1 MVAFILTLSLL
12 LQLLAIY
19 FSLSLIRPT
28 GRRLAWGLIAG
39 AIALM
44 ALRRSITLAE
54 ILFSGQAASQG
65 ELIIELVA
73 LTVSALM
80 VVGIA
85 RITPIF
91 KELHTISDRLREAQE
106 VAHLGSWE
114 LDLVTHDLWWSDET
128 YRIFGMDPGTTNTYE
143 SFLKTVH
150 PDDRAY
156 LDREFKESIKNRT
169 LYNIEHRLLMPDGSV
184 KWLHARGNTHYD
196 GDGTPLRAYG
206 TTMDITER
214 KQAEIRIHESEE
226 RYRTLITGMS
236 EGVVLQDSEGVVLT
250 CNPVAEHILGLAH
263 KDMVG
268 RTAADPRWGEIH
280 EDGSAFPEEENPA
293 LVALRTGLPQT
304 DIVMGLK
311 RPDENLV
318 WISINAQPLFR
329 QGESKPYAVVVTFND
344 ITERL
349 HAEKE
354 REDLQQQLQ
363 QTQKM
368 ESIGR
373 LAGGVAHDFNNMLG
387 VIIGSAE
394 LAQLQ
399 VSPEQK
405 QLSKHLQEILNTA
418 HRSADL
424 TRQLLAFARKQT
436 TIPKVVDL
444 NESVD
449 SLQKMLKRLISEDVT
464 LSWAP
469 GRDVWPVMVDPSQV
483 DQILANLCVNAR
495 DAIKGAGTINIETSN
510 EHLDAEFCA
519 HHSEARP
526 GDYVR
531 LSVSD
536 DGSGMDKDTM
546 VKIFE
551 PFFTTKGMGEGT
563 GLGLSTVYGIV
574 EQNKGFIDV
583 DSELGRGTVF
593 NIYLPRHEGSSRKES
608 GEDKT
613 AHFIHGH
620 ETILLV
626 EDEAAILE
634 VAKLALAKC
643 GYTVLPAQSP
653 EQALQIAKDY
663 DADEIDLLIT
673 DIIMPGISGRALADS
688 LSSIHPRMRCLYM
701 SGYFG
706 DAISNQGILDEG
718 VNFIQKPF
726 TIVDLTAKVREVLDQ

>member
-1 MVAFILTLSLL
+1 MVAFILILSLL

-19 FSLSLIRPT
+19 FALSLIRLT
-28 GRRLAWGLIAG
+28 HRRLAWGLIAG

-44 ALRRSITLAE
+44 ALRRGISLVE
-54 ILFSGQAASQG
+54 ILFVKEAVSG
-65 ELIIELVA
+65 ELIVELVA
-73 LTVSALM
+73 LTISSLM

-91 KELHTISDRLREAQE
+91 KELSTISDRLREAQE

-114 LDLVTHDLWWSDET
+114 LNLVTHDLWWSDET
-128 YRIFGMDPGTTNTYE
+128 YRIFGMEPGTPNTYE

-169 LYNIEHRLLMPDGSV
+169 PYNIEHRLLMPDGSV
-184 KWLHARGNTHYD
+184 KWLHNRGNTHYD

-206 TTMDITER
+206 TTMDITEH

-304 DIVMGLK
+304 NIVMGLK

-329 QGESKPYAVVVTFND
+329 QGESKSYAVVVTFND

-436 TIPKVVDL
+436 TIPKVLDL
-444 NESVD
+444 NESVE
-449 SLQKMLKRLISEDVT
+449 STQKMLKRMINEDVT
-464 LSWAP
+464 LTWIR
-469 GRDVWPVMVDPSQV
+469 GEGIWPVMIDPSQL

-495 DAIKGAGTINIETSN
+495 DAIGGAGNISIETANASI
-510 EHLDAEFCA
+510 DAEFCA
-519 HHSEARP
+519 RHPNAMP

-536 DGSGMDKDTM
+536 DGSGIGKDAM
-546 VKIFE
+546 MKIFE
-551 PFFTTKGMGEGT
+551 PFYTTKSLGEGT

-574 EQNKGFIDV
+574 EQNKGFIEV

-593 NIYLPRHEGSSRKES
+593 NIYLPRHDGSSKQKP
-608 GEDKT
+608 GEAKKVTPLVRGDE
-613 AHFIHGH
+613 H
-620 ETILLV
+620 ILLV
-626 EDEAAILE
+626 EDEAAILN
-634 VAKLALAKC
+634 VAKLALDRC
-643 GYTVLPAQSP
+643 GYTVLIARSP
-653 EQALQIAKDY
+653 EEAMRIAKDHPGK
-663 DADEIDLLIT
+663 IDMLIT
-673 DIIMPGISGRALADS
+673 DIILPGMNGRELAKN
-688 LSSIHPRMRCLYM
+688 LSPIYPRMRFLYM
-701 SGYFG
+701 SGYSG
-706 DAISNQGILDEG
+706 EVISGQSIRDEG
-718 VNFIQKPF
+718 LNFIQKPF
-726 TIVDLTAKVREVLDQ
+726 TIGDLAAKVREVLDS

>member
-19 FSLSLIRPT
+19 FSLSLIRLT

-44 ALRRSITLAE
+44 AFRRGISLVE
-54 ILFSGQAASQG
+54 ILFLKEAVPG
-65 ELIIELVA
+65 ELIVELVA
-73 LTVSALM
+73 LTISAMM

-85 RITPIF
+85 RISPIF

-114 LDLVTHDLWWSDET
+114 LNLVTHDLWWSDET
-128 YRIFGMDPGTTNTYE
+128 YRIFGVKPGTTNTYE

-184 KWLHARGNTHYD
+184 KWLHARGDTHYAE
-196 GDGTPLRAYG
+196 DGTPLRAYG

-214 KQAEIRIHESEE
+214 KQAEIRMHESEE

-329 QGESKPYAVVVTFND
+329 QGESKPYAAVVTFND

-354 REDLQQQLQ
+354 REEFQQQLQ

-387 VIIGSAE
+387 VIIGSTE

-405 QLSKHLQEILNTA
+405 QLGKHLKDIHHAAL
-418 HRSADL
+418 RSADL

-469 GRDVWPVMVDPSQV
+469 GRDVWPVMVDPSQL

-495 DAIKGAGTINIETSN
+495 DAIKGAGSINIGTSN

-519 HHSEARP
+519 HHSEAMP

-536 DGSGMDKDTM
+536 NGSGMDMETM
-546 VKIFE
+546 GKIFE
-551 PFFTTKGMGEGT
+551 PFFTTKDVGEGT

-583 DSELGRGTVF
+583 ASEPGRGTVF
-593 NIYLPRHEGSSRKES
+593 NIYLPRHEGSSKQKP
-608 GEDKT
+608 GEAKKVTPLVLGDE
-613 AHFIHGH
+613 H
-620 ETILLV
+620 ILVV
-626 EDEAAILE
+626 EDEAAILN
-634 VAKLALAKC
+634 VVKLALDKC
-643 GYTVLPAQSP
+643 GYTVLIARSP
-653 EQALQIAKDY
+653 EEAIRIAKEHPDK
-663 DADEIDLLIT
+663 IDMLIT
-673 DIIMPGISGRALADS
+673 DIILPGMNGRELAKN
-688 LSSIHPRMRCLYM
+688 LSPIYPRMRFLYM
-701 SGYFG
+701 SGYSG
-706 DAISNQGILDEG
+706 EVISGQSILDEG
-718 VNFIQKPF
+718 LNYIQKPF
-726 TIVDLTAKVREVLDQ
+726 TIGDLAAKVREVLDS